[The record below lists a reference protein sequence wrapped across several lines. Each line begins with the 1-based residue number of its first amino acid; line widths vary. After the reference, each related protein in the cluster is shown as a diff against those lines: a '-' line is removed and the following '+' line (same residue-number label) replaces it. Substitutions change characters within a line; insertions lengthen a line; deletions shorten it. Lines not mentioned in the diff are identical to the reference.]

1 MDMQNIDREQEFD
14 ATTFEIAK
22 PLTLQHTS
30 WKKTDLDDF
39 KADIF
44 INCCWY
50 NAKESACSLDD
61 LKQWDLTENMCFKVH
76 KVMPCNSQQIPVL
89 SFSQCAV
96 THGKLLIP
104 GKWYITHAPCQPT
117 VVGVAEKVLVLIKF
131 QIKSTIH
138 TPIDITTCSYKRRLQ
153 EILSNHW
160 QNFHG
165 SMVYEN

>member
-1 MDMQNIDREQEFD
+1 MILKQISLSTVVDTD
-14 ATTFEIAK
+14 AK
-22 PLTLQHTS
+22 V
-30 WKKTDLDDF
+30 
-39 KADIF
+39 
-44 INCCWY
+44 
-50 NAKESACSLDD
+50 SACSLDD

-76 KVMPCNSQQIPVL
+76 KVIPCNSQQIPVL

-117 VVGVAEKVLVLIKF
+117 VAGVAEKELVLIKF
-131 QIKSTIH
+131 QIKPTIH
-138 TPIDITTCSYKRRLQ
+138 TSIDITTCSYKRRLQ

>member
-1 MDMQNIDREQEFD
+1 
-14 ATTFEIAK
+14 
-22 PLTLQHTS
+22 
-30 WKKTDLDDF
+30 
-39 KADIF
+39 
-44 INCCWY
+44 
-50 NAKESACSLDD
+50 
-61 LKQWDLTENMCFKVH
+61 
-76 KVMPCNSQQIPVL
+76 MPCNSQQIPVL

-117 VVGVAEKVLVLIKF
+117 VAGVAEKVLVLIKF

-138 TPIDITTCSYKRRLQ
+138 TRIDITTCSYKRRLQ